1 MKNIKTNN
9 QPLIVED
16 KIINVPPIFAEIF
29 ALNPKNLK
37 KWLVGAKNSNKSYE
51 DLKVKDILNTKVN
64 AFSNDEAFLL
74 DVTFGNKTHKLYLK
88 KPQKNK
94 GLDFIL
100 TEGDKFKIETTLHL
114 TAINDDKCNIHLE
127 TTLLE
132 SKHSFHPII
141 SFELK
146 YFFKKSLANFVEEC
160 EKSYS
165 TFESKEKTVEAE
177 VLNFYQNNVNA
188 FDSLIEPLKNDLGEE
203 SYLDIQKKL
212 KTLGMDTSDSIN
224 KIFINLVNVIPLEDL
239 SLINNQVIQFIK
251 EHIFVLKGITKK
263 NNAENLKDI
272 NTITKLQLDNIKFIV
287 PQILKDINS
296 NKIVEIESQL
306 NSLLENIVKEI
317 EGILEEIK
325 NKIPPQHFKD
335 FEIGFINIL
344 KNDLDSTQSLFNKIV
359 SGNAKFTETET
370 KILNG
375 LKESINKVEATVNS
389 RDNQA
394 YISVLSMIEKSLEQL
409 EQDMKTISS
418 NITAEKIEST
428 KALIEST
435 TDSSYKSL
443 TNFLSNM
450 TPENLADNKE
460 VVNQKIEDILD
471 RYTKAIKIISP
482 SIPDEKLS
490 NMREK
495 IKATLTKEYESFCV
509 SKTNK

>member
-1 MKNIKTNN
+1 MNDVKTNK

-16 KIINVPPIFAEIF
+16 KIINVPPMFAEIF

-64 AFSNDEAFLL
+64 AAVNDEAFLL
-74 DVTFGNKTHKLYLK
+74 DVTFGNTTHKLYLK
-88 KPQKNK
+88 KPQANK

-100 TEGDKFKIETTLHL
+100 TEGDKFKIETNLHL
-114 TAINDDKCNIHLE
+114 TEINDKKCNIHLE

-132 SKHSFHPII
+132 SKHSFHPIT

-146 YFFKKSLANFVEEC
+146 YFFRKSLSNFIEEC

-165 TFESKEKTVEAE
+165 TFESEEKTIEAE
-177 VLNFYQNNVNA
+177 VLNFYQSNISA
-188 FDSLIEPLKNDLGEE
+188 FNSLIEPLKNDLGED

-212 KTLGMDTSDSIN
+212 KTLGIDTSDKVS
-224 KIFINLVNVIPLEDL
+224 KIFTNLIGVIPTEDL
-239 SLINNQVIQFIK
+239 SLINDKVIQFIK
-251 EHIFVLKGITKK
+251 EHIFILKGITKK

-272 NTITKLQLDNIKFIV
+272 NTVTKLQLDNINFIV
-287 PQILKDINS
+287 PQILKDIDS
-296 NKIVEIESQL
+296 NKIVEIENQL
-306 NSLLENIVKEI
+306 NDLLTTIVKEI
-317 EGILEEIK
+317 EDILEEIK

-335 FEIGFINIL
+335 FEVGFINIL
-344 KNDLDSTQSLFNKIV
+344 KTDLDSAQSLVDKII
-359 SGNAKFTETET
+359 SGNAKFTDAET

-375 LKESINKVEATVNS
+375 LKESINKVETTVNN

-394 YISVLSMIEKSLEQL
+394 YISVLNMIEKSLEQL

-418 NITAEKIEST
+418 NITADKIEST
-428 KALIEST
+428 KTLIKST
-435 TDSSYKSL
+435 TDTSYKSL
-443 TNFLSNM
+443 TSFLSNM
-450 TPENLADNKE
+450 TPENLANNKE
-460 VVNQKIEDILD
+460 VVNQKIEEILD
-471 RYTKAIKIISP
+471 RYVKAIKIISP

-495 IKATLTKEYESFCV
+495 VKTILTKEYESFCI
-509 SKTNK
+509 SNNN